1 MQKQFCNSQK
11 TTRRKQKRNNA
22 PKLLPSKLIRFHKR
36 NQVTV
41 TLKKYLSQFTKEQL
55 IGQILKL
62 HKKYKDVK
70 EYYEFSINPD
80 VTTKRGK
87 VKEAVLECFYPKRGF
102 KLRLKDAREIISGFK
117 KLEPDAES
125 LADVMLYYVECGVR
139 FTNDFGDIDE
149 PFYVSIERMFID
161 TANFIQDNGLN
172 DIFLARANKIVEDSN
187 GIGWGFHDAILNIYF
202 NFFELEE

>member
-1 MQKQFCNSQK
+1 M
-11 TTRRKQKRNNA
+11 
-22 PKLLPSKLIRFHKR
+22 
-36 NQVTV
+36 

-55 IGQILKL
+55 VGQILEL

-80 VTTKRGK
+80 VASKRMN
-87 VKEAVLECFYPKRGF
+87 VKEAVRECFYPKRGF

-125 LADVMLYYVECGVR
+125 LADVMLYYVECGVQ

-149 PFYVSIERMFID
+149 PFYNSIARMFVD
-161 TANFIQDNGLN
+161 TAKLIQDNGLN
-172 DIFLARANKIVEDSN
+172 EIFLTRAEKIVKDSD
-187 GIGWGFHDAILNIYF
+187 GIGWGFHDALLDIYY
-202 NFFELEE
+202 NYFEYDDE

>member
-1 MQKQFCNSQK
+1 M
-11 TTRRKQKRNNA
+11 
-22 PKLLPSKLIRFHKR
+22 
-36 NQVTV
+36 

-55 IGQILKL
+55 VGQILEL

-80 VTTKRGK
+80 VSSKRAN

-102 KLRLKDAREIISGFK
+102 KLRLKDARKIISDFK
-117 KLEPDAES
+117 KLEPDPES

-149 PFYVSIERMFID
+149 PFYNSIAGMFGN
-161 TANFIQDNGLN
+161 TAKFIQENGLN
-172 DIFLARANKIVEDSN
+172 DIFLPRANKIVEDTN
-187 GIGWGFHDAILNIYF
+187 GMGWGFHDELSDIYYNYF
-202 NFFELEE
+202 DWDK